1 MYIDNNEEWYA
12 GDDEVDDEVDV
23 DDALARGRVE

>member
-1 MYIDNNEEWYA
+1 MYVDNEEWYA
-12 GDDEVDDEVDV
+12 GDDEVDEEVDV